1 MAELTGSRAR
11 ATATALSAWDV
22 TVTAAEFDVDKFE
35 AVREG
40 PPSLT
45 APLRPVVAQWD
56 RLSRNWCYMMIRT
69 GPVKVDLIFD
79 RPHPIALPWRVS
91 SATLAAMDDHFWDS
105 PVWLGAKP
113 TWRPRRCRSR

>member
-1 MAELTGSRAR
+1 VELTGSRAR
-11 ATATALSAWDV
+11 ATATALSDWDF
-22 TVTAAEFDVDKFE
+22 TVTAAEFE
-35 AVREG
+35 AVRDG
-40 PPSLT
+40 LPSLT

-56 RLSRNWCYMMIRT
+56 RLSRNWCYIVILT

-105 PVWLGAKP
+105 RLWLGAKP
-113 TWRPRRCRSR
+113 TWRPRRCRSC